1 MYRIGFIIAEIPSQL
16 IGTSKPQSLN
26 GHLANFVPGK
36 KLGPDRWIPI
46 QIIVWSICAGC
57 QFFMQSRAGFFAC
70 RFFIGLFMGG
80 FIPVSPIGDRFFVR
94 ANDH

>member
-80 FIPVSPIGDRFFVR
+80 FIPVSPVGDRFFVR
-94 ANDH
+94 ANYY